1 MRIRALV
8 EENFQDYKK
17 CSMLIGTAYCDW
29 KCCKE
34 CGEDLCQNMP
44 LAQSPI
50 VAMSNEEIAA
60 KYLKNGLSSAII
72 FAGLEPMDQ
81 FDELVACIATL
92 RRHTD
97 DDIVIYTGYNK
108 DEVIGKVRYLA
119 DTFINIIVKYGR
131 FVPNET
137 PRYDEVLGITLASQN
152 QYAERIS

>member
-1 MRIRALV
+1 MRIRALI

-34 CGEDLCQNMP
+34 CGEDLCQNIP

-50 VAMSNEEIAA
+50 IEMSNEVIAE
-60 KYLKNGLSSAII
+60 KYLKNELSSAII
-72 FAGLEPMDQ
+72 FGGLEPMDQ
-81 FDELVACIATL
+81 FDEMIACIATL

-97 DDIVIYTGYNK
+97 DDIVIYTGYNA
-108 DEVIGKVRYLA
+108 DEIIGKTRYLA
-119 DTFINIIVKYGR
+119 DTFKNIIIKYGR
-131 FVPNET
+131 FVPHDT
-137 PRYDEVLGITLASQN
+137 PRYDNVLGIVLASQN

>member
-17 CSMLIGTAYCDW
+17 CSMLIGTAFCDW

-50 VAMSNEEIAA
+50 IEISNQEIAE
-60 KYLKNGLSSAII
+60 KYLKNGLSSAIV
-72 FAGLEPMDQ
+72 FCGLEPMDQ

-92 RRHTD
+92 RRYTD

-108 DEVIGKVRYLA
+108 DEIIGKVRYLA
-119 DTFINIIVKYGR
+119 DTFTNITIKYGR
-131 FVPNET
+131 FVPHDT

-152 QYAERIS
+152 QYAEKIS

>member
-1 MRIRALV
+1 
-8 EENFQDYKK
+8 
-17 CSMLIGTAYCDW
+17 
-29 KCCKE
+29 
-34 CGEDLCQNMP
+34 MP

-50 VAMSNEEIAA
+50 IDMSNQTIVE

-72 FAGLEPMDQ
+72 FGGLEPIDQ

-108 DEVIGKVRYLA
+108 DEIAGKVRYLA
-119 DTFINIIVKYGR
+119 NTFTNIIIKYGR
-131 FVPNET
+131 FVPHDT

-152 QYAERIS
+152 QYAEKIS

>member
-17 CSMLIGTAYCDW
+17 CSMLIGTAFCNW
-29 KCCKE
+29 KCCRE

-50 VAMSNEEIAA
+50 VTMPNGDIVDR
-60 KYLKNGLSSAII
+60 YMKNKLTSAIV
-72 FAGLEPMDQ
+72 FGGLEPFDQ
-81 FDELVACIATL
+81 FDELIFCIDAF
-92 RRHTD
+92 RRYTF

-108 DEVIGKVRYLA
+108 DEIEGEIEYLKQ
-119 DTFINIIVKYGR
+119 FRNIIVKFGR
-131 FVPNET
+131 FIPNDT